1 MRENPLKK
9 NSRFYLGMVLNVVE
23 GMLSGF
29 NFLLLP
35 KVKEEDMFNY
45 VKESYNELVNKVTWP
60 TFPQLQSSTIVVMVA
75 SVIFAVVVLA
85 MDLSFENLMALIYK
99 VLGGFGR

>member
-1 MRENPLKK
+1 
-9 NSRFYLGMVLNVVE
+9 
-23 GMLSGF
+23 
-29 NFLLLP
+29 
-35 KVKEEDMFNY
+35 MFNY

-60 TFPQLQSSTIVVMVA
+60 TFPQLQNSTIVVMVA

-85 MDLSFENLMALIYK
+85 MDLSLENLMAVIYK